1 MLQKL
6 IKTALILDPNK
17 YQMQL
22 LSQTLQ
28 AAGVC
33 SIKAYGLAAEARE
46 ALGLLNPCVLFV
58 DSDLPDGDG
67 VSFVRGFRRSQNVRN
82 RKAAVVMTAQGA
94 KTLTVSQ
101 SSDAGANALLVKPIA
116 PRQAIMMIK
125 RMMENPRM
133 FVDAATYV
141 GPCRRYGVAAAPT
154 PCPRQRA
161 EDRALERLE
170 WMGRRDEAITT
181 LAREGIAACG
191 GDEPARARCLA
202 QAGML
207 ADVALLLEDQVM
219 RAAADMAV
227 RILADDVNVAIRAKA
242 GILFKAL
249 ALFVDVA
256 PDDPRRVQLSAL
268 LDGLAA

>member
-1 MLQKL
+1 
-6 IKTALILDPNK
+6 
-17 YQMQL
+17 
-22 LSQTLQ
+22 
-28 AAGVC
+28 
-33 SIKAYGLAAEARE
+33 
-46 ALGLLNPCVLFV
+46 
-58 DSDLPDGDG
+58 
-67 VSFVRGFRRSQNVRN
+67 
-82 RKAAVVMTAQGA
+82 
-94 KTLTVSQ
+94 
-101 SSDAGANALLVKPIA
+101 
-116 PRQAIMMIK
+116 
-125 RMMENPRM
+125 
-133 FVDAATYV
+133 
-141 GPCRRYGVAAAPT
+141 
-154 PCPRQRA
+154 
-161 EDRALERLE
+161 
-170 WMGRRDEAITT
+170 MGRRDEAITT